1 MQTLVLGTPASQ
13 EPLESFFQRLGNEA
27 VEIVDRDGEVRAQ
40 VIPVRTD
47 VSESQIPN
55 GDNWVDPRIM
65 AEITKDIDNLK
76 RLALQPRS
84 TLTTEEL
91 LRSLNSLPLP
101 E

>member
-40 VIPVRTD
+40 VIPAGTG
-47 VSESQIPN
+47 VSENQIPS
-55 GDNWVDPRIM
+55 GDNWVDPQVM

-91 LRSLNSLPLP
+91 LRFLNSLPLP